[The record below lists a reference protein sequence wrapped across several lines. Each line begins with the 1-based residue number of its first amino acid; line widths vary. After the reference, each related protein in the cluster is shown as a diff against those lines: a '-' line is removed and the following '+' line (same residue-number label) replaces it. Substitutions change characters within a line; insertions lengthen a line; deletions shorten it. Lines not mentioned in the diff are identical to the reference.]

1 MSVRSFVCAQSS
13 WCHLSRQ
20 GTLERK
26 GDQFQKIISCNPTA
40 AACYSIVTRYD
51 KIRYDADS
59 NFLNCML
66 LLVCCVICD
75 TFITSIFYM
84 NL

>member
-1 MSVRSFVCAQSS
+1 MKKKTFLVTG
-13 WCHLSRQ
+13 
-20 GTLERK
+20 GTGFIGSNITNYLVSKNYNVLPNRR
-26 GDQFQKIISCNPTA
+26 C
-40 AACYSIVTRYD
+40 CYSIATRHD

-66 LLVCCVICD
+66 LLVCCVISD
-75 TFITSIFYM
+75 TFITSIFYI